1 MLKNIGSTELI
12 IILIVLLLLFGS
24 RKLPELGRGLGEAVR
39 EFKNIF
45 REDNEPKK
53 SKKPASGSDEDE

>member
-1 MLKNIGSTELI
+1 MLKNIGSTELL
-12 IILIVLLLLFGS
+12 IILVVLLLLFGS

-45 REDNEPKK
+45 KEDDQPKK
-53 SKKPASGSDEDE
+53 KTSSDDDE